1 MSGAA
6 PSRLS
11 ASFWYLFASD
21 ATSGLGSSVSRL
33 ALQLLLIERLHASAA
48 EVGAIR
54 SAQWVPYLLFGLVA
68 GVFADRMRRRPVLVA
83 SELLAAAIFATI
95 GVLALLDRLTV
106 PLLAVLVFG
115 AGSLTCL
122 SVAAFQSFVP
132 RVVPERL
139 LPDAFARMA
148 QASSAVDSSGPLVA
162 GTLVRF
168 LGAPVAILLDAL
180 SYVTSALLLLR
191 IRVQEPRVPRDRRSS
206 VRQEIAE
213 GARWVYGHHE
223 LRPYALWLH
232 SWFFCF
238 TLVSTVLV
246 YFATVE
252 LGLGPVTVGAILA
265 VEGASGL
272 LWASVATRL
281 GRRYGVG
288 RVVTLVEWVS
298 PLWAGLILLTPE
310 GPWAVPVLVVAQVAF
325 GAGTIS
331 MALMMSHRTAVT
343 PDHLRAR
350 MNATIR
356 TFNWGGLAVAALVSG
371 LLASTFGT
379 RVAFGVGAIGMLLAT
394 TYLWRSPY
402 RRAVMPDGAG

>member
-1 MSGAA
+1 MTGELR
-6 PSRLS
+6 PRLS
-11 ASFWYLFASD
+11 ASFWYVFASD
-21 ATSGLGSSVSRL
+21 ATSGLGSSISRL

-68 GVFADRMRRRPVLVA
+68 GVFADRWRRRPVLIA
-83 SELLAAAIFATI
+83 SELLAASIFATI
-95 GVLALLDRLTV
+95 GVLALIERLTV
-106 PLLAVLVFG
+106 PILAVLVFA

-132 RVVPERL
+132 RVVPDRL
-139 LPDAFARMA
+139 LPDAFSRMA
-148 QASSAVDSSGPLVA
+148 QASSAIDSAGPLVA
-162 GTLVRF
+162 GSLVRF
-168 LGAPVAILLDAL
+168 LGAPVAVLLDAV
-180 SYVTSALLLLR
+180 SYLTSAVLLG
-191 IRVQEPRVPRDRRSS
+191 RVRVEEPRTSRGTRTS
-206 VRQEIAE
+206 VRREVAE
-213 GARWVYGHHE
+213 GARWVYRHRE

-246 YFATVE
+246 YFATVD

-265 VEGASGL
+265 VEGLSGL
-272 LWASVATRL
+272 VWASFATRW

-288 RVVTLVEWVS
+288 RVVTLVEWSS
-298 PLWAGLILLTPE
+298 PVWAALVLLTPE
-310 GPWAVPVLVVAQVAF
+310 GRWAVPVLVVAQVIF
-325 GAGTIS
+325 GAGSVS
-331 MALMMSHRTAVT
+331 MALMMSYRTAVT

-356 TFNWGGLAVAALVSG
+356 TFNWGGLAIAALVSG
-371 LLASTFGT
+371 WLAATFGT
-379 RVAFGVGAIGMLLAT
+379 RVAFAVGAAGMLAAT

-402 RRAVMPDGAG
+402 RRVVMPDHEG